1 MITQIDDN
9 FHYTKRKSKKTQ
21 ILLCDTLRPY
31 SYYINSVRYRYDG
44 KNKKIPH
51 YVVTKRGEI
60 FNLMPSE
67 YSSNF
72 LKSKGTIVICLE
84 NLGWFNKS
92 TLAPMYVNWIGDVYR
107 GEPHCARWKDRF
119 FWDVYTSDQIIALA
133 NLVELLHV
141 KHQIPK
147 TLINHTAEIPNPT
160 KFVGILARCNY
171 CNIYT
176 DISPA
181 FPTKLLVKLLENEQE
196 HQRERPDEE
205 DAQKHPSSKR
215 TE

>member
-133 NLVELLHV
+133 NLVELATRKASRYPRPSSTILR
-141 KHQIPK
+141 KFQIQP
-147 TLINHTAEIPNPT
+147 
-160 KFVGILARCNY
+160 
-171 CNIYT
+171 
-176 DISPA
+176 S
-181 FPTKLLVKLLENEQE
+181 LLVFLLVVIIVIFIQI
-196 HQRERPDEE
+196 
-205 DAQKHPSSKR
+205 
-215 TE
+215 